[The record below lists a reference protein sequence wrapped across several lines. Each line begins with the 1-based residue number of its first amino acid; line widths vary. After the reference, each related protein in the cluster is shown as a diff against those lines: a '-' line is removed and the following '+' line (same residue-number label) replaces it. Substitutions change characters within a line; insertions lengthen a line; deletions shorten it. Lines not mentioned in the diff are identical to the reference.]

1 MNTESSIGTIPP
13 HEGTQEDRSEVTQR
27 LTESD
32 VQEDLL
38 RQPQLMMK
46 TLLVAENLRDNHFRN
61 TAHFIRDL
69 RRAIDEA
76 NKGIRDTSILQT
88 YSVKDASWEEFQ
100 NELVSFIDGG
110 IGRTE
115 LSQAPI

>member
-13 HEGTQEDRSEVTQR
+13 HEGTQEDRSEVTER

-46 TLLVAENLRDNHFRN
+46 TLLIAENLRDNYFRN
-61 TAHFIRDL
+61 TARFIRHL
-69 RRAIDEA
+69 RRRRAIDA
-76 NKGIRDTSILQT
+76 TNKGMRDSSILQA
-88 YSVKDASWEEFQ
+88 YSVKDASWGDFKD
-100 NELVSFIDGG
+100 ELVSFIDGG
-110 IGRTE
+110 I
-115 LSQAPI
+115 AKF